1 MVPTSDE
8 PEIAQA
14 LVPPVRARRLSEEIN
29 VLLKIIAERPLRLR
43 EMLFVMQGRAYMLL
57 LILLSLPFCTPI
69 PIPGLSTVFGG
80 IIALI
85 GIRLSLRLN
94 PWLPG
99 RILDA
104 EISPKLVRT
113 LLNAAHKTAKGIEVL
128 LKPRL
133 SFLVDFLLLHHLYG
147 AMIFISGLL
156 LMLPLP
162 IPFSNILPAITVVFL
177 AAALLERDG
186 YFVIAGV
193 LAFVVDA
200 AFFSAIFLGG
210 AAVVNWLED
219 WFGGGGFDPND
230 EQPPEPLEEIT
241 TGDSVFQE
249 SAPETEPAE
258 PAEPVEPTEPDSGD

>member
-1 MVPTSDE
+1 MVQTSDE
-8 PEIAQA
+8 PATEQTA
-14 LVPPVRARRLSEEIN
+14 VPRARARRLSEEIDA
-29 VLLKIIAERPLRLR
+29 LLLIIAERPLRLR
-43 EMLFVMQGRAYMLL
+43 EMLGVMQGRAYMLL

-69 PIPGLSTVFGG
+69 PIPGLSTLFGG
-80 IIALI
+80 VIALI
-85 GIRLSLRLN
+85 GLRLSLRLT
-94 PWLPG
+94 PWLPD

-104 EISPKLVRT
+104 QISPKLVSR
-113 LLNAAHKTAKGIEVL
+113 LLHAARKTAKGIEVL

-162 IPFSNILPAITVVFL
+162 IPFSNILPAITIIFL
-177 AAALLERDG
+177 AGALLERDG

-219 WFGGGGFDPND
+219 WFGGGTFDPND
-230 EQPPEPLEEIT
+230 EHPPEPLEEIT
-241 TGDSVFQE
+241 KGESLFQE
-249 SAPETEPAE
+249 AE
-258 PAEPVEPTEPDSGD
+258 PEVEPESDN

>member
-1 MVPTSDE
+1 
-8 PEIAQA
+8 
-14 LVPPVRARRLSEEIN
+14 LSEEIDA
-29 VLLKIIAERPLRLR
+29 LLAIIAERPLRLR
-43 EMLFVMQGRAYMLL
+43 EMLAVMQGRAYMLL

-69 PIPGLSTVFGG
+69 PIPGLSTLFGG
-80 IIALI
+80 VIALI
-85 GIRLSLRLN
+85 GLRLSLRLN
-94 PWLPG
+94 PWLPD

-104 EISPKLVRT
+104 QISPKLVSA
-113 LLNAAHKTAKGIEVL
+113 LLHAARKTAKGIEVL

-162 IPFSNILPAITVVFL
+162 IPFSNILPAITIIFL

-219 WFGGGGFDPND
+219 WAGGGTFDPND
-230 EQPPEPLEEIT
+230 EQPPEPLDEIT
-241 TGDSVFQE
+241 KGESFFQDPQPEPEPE
-249 SAPETEPAE
+249 S
-258 PAEPVEPTEPDSGD
+258 DN

>member
-1 MVPTSDE
+1 
-8 PEIAQA
+8 
-14 LVPPVRARRLSEEIN
+14 LSEEIDA
-29 VLLKIIAERPLRLR
+29 LIQIIAQRPLQLR
-43 EMLFVMQGRAYMLL
+43 EMLTVMQGRAYMLL

-69 PIPGLSTVFGG
+69 PIPGLSTLFGG

-85 GIRLSLRLN
+85 GLRLSLRLT
-94 PWLPG
+94 PSLPAQVF
-99 RILDA
+99 DA
-104 EISPKLVRT
+104 KISPRLVST
-113 LLNAAHKTAKGIEVL
+113 LLHAARKTAKGIEVL

-162 IPFSNILPAITVVFL
+162 IPFSNILPAITVIFL

-219 WFGGGGFDPND
+219 WFGGGSFDPND

-241 TGDSVFQE
+241 TGESVFQDSTPE
-249 SAPETEPAE
+249 PDPDAAPEMEPE
-258 PAEPVEPTEPDSGD
+258 PEPDSGD

>member
-1 MVPTSDE
+1 MVPTSEE
-8 PEIAQA
+8 PATEQIIEQTTA
-14 LVPPVRARRLSEEIN
+14 PRPRARRLSEEIDA
-29 VLLKIIAERPLRLR
+29 LLEIIAERPVRLR
-43 EMLFVMQGRAYMLL
+43 EMLVVMQGRAYMLL

-69 PIPGLSTVFGG
+69 PIPGLSTLCGG

-85 GIRLSLRLN
+85 GLRLSLRLD
-94 PWLPG
+94 PWLPD

-104 EISPKLVRT
+104 QISPKLVHTVLR
-113 LLNAAHKTAKGIEVL
+113 AARKTSKGIEVL

-162 IPFSNILPAITVVFL
+162 IPFSNILPAITIIFL

-210 AAVVNWLED
+210 AAVVDWLED
-219 WFGGGGFDPND
+219 WFGNSSFDPND

-241 TGDSVFQE
+241 KGESIFQE
-249 SAPETEPAE
+249 TPSSIEPQA
-258 PAEPVEPTEPDSGD
+258 DD

>member
-8 PEIAQA
+8 RIVAPDAVGIPAKR
-14 LVPPVRARRLSEEIN
+14 PPRLSEEIDS
-29 VLLKIIAERPLRLR
+29 LLVIIAGRPLRLR
-43 EMLFVMQGRAYMLL
+43 EMLSVLQGRAYMFL

-69 PIPGLSTVFGG
+69 PIPGLSTLFGG

-85 GIRLSLRLN
+85 GLRLSLRMK
-94 PWLPG
+94 PWLPA

-104 EISPKLVRT
+104 ELSPKLVSQ
-113 LLNAAHKTAKGIEVL
+113 LLHAAKKTAKWIEVL

-147 AMIFISGLL
+147 AMICISGLL

-162 IPFSNILPAITVVFL
+162 IPLSNFLPAITVVFL

-219 WFGGGGFDPND
+219 WFGETLDPNH
-230 EQPPEPLEEIT
+230 EQPPEVLEEIT
-241 TGDSVFQE
+241 TQE
-249 SAPETEPAE
+249 
-258 PAEPVEPTEPDSGD
+258 

>member
-1 MVPTSDE
+1 MVPSTVE
-8 PEIAQA
+8 PAIAQ
-14 LVPPVRARRLSEEIN
+14 VCDPKPRPRRLSEEIDT
-29 VLLKIIAERPLRLR
+29 LLQIIAERPLRLR
-43 EMLFVMQGRAYMLL
+43 EMLVAMQGRAYMLL

-85 GIRLSLRLN
+85 GLRLSLRLN
-94 PWLPG
+94 PWLPA

-104 EISPKLVRT
+104 QISPKLVST
-113 LLNAAHKTAKGIEVL
+113 LLHAARKTARGIEVL

-133 SFLVDFLLLHHLYG
+133 SFLVDYLLLHHLYG

-162 IPFSNILPAITVVFL
+162 IPFSNILPAITIIFL

-193 LAFVVDA
+193 LAFIVGA

-210 AAVVNWLED
+210 AAVVHWL
-219 WFGGGGFDPND
+219 
-230 EQPPEPLEEIT
+230 
-241 TGDSVFQE
+241 
-249 SAPETEPAE
+249 
-258 PAEPVEPTEPDSGD
+258 

>member
-1 MVPTSDE
+1 MVPTSEE
-8 PEIAQA
+8 PATA
-14 LVPPVRARRLSEEIN
+14 TATAPPPRARRLSEEIDT
-29 VLLKIIAERPLRLR
+29 LIQIIAKRPLRLR
-43 EMLFVMQGRAYMLL
+43 EMLVVMQGRAYMLL

-69 PIPGLSTVFGG
+69 PIPGLSTLFGG
-80 IIALI
+80 IIAVI
-85 GIRLSLRLN
+85 GLRLSLRLD
-94 PWLPG
+94 PWLPA

-104 EISPKLVRT
+104 QIPPKLVST
-113 LLNAAHKTAKGIEVL
+113 LLHASRKTARGIEVL

-162 IPFSNILPAITVVFL
+162 IPFSNILPAITIIFL

-200 AFFSAIFLGG
+200 AFFSAIFIGG

-219 WFGGGGFDPND
+219 WFGGTLDPD
-230 EQPPEPLEEIT
+230 HEQPPEALEEIT
-241 TGDSVFQE
+241 TKE
-249 SAPETEPAE
+249 
-258 PAEPVEPTEPDSGD
+258 

>member
-8 PEIAQA
+8 PVIAQISA
-14 LVPPVRARRLSEEIN
+14 PKPRARRLSEEIDA
-29 VLLKIIAERPLRLR
+29 LLQIIAERPLRLR
-43 EMLFVMQGRAYMLL
+43 EMVAVLQGRAYMLL

-85 GIRLSLRLN
+85 GLRLSLRLT
-94 PWLPG
+94 PWLPD

-104 EISPKLVRT
+104 QMSPKLVST
-113 LLNAAHKTAKGIEVL
+113 LLLAARKTAKGIEVL

-133 SFLVDFLLLHHLYG
+133 IFLVDFLLLHHLYG
-147 AMIFISGLL
+147 AMIFVSGLL

-162 IPFSNILPAITVVFL
+162 IPFSNILPAITIIFL

-186 YFVIAGV
+186 YFVVAGV
-193 LAFVVDA
+193 LAFIVDV

-210 AAVVNWLED
+210 AAVINWLEES
-219 WFGGGGFDPND
+219 FGGTLDPD
-230 EQPPEPLEEIT
+230 EKLPEALEEIT
-241 TGDSVFQE
+241 SKE
-249 SAPETEPAE
+249 
-258 PAEPVEPTEPDSGD
+258 